1 MRTYPSQDS
10 SRNPHR
16 TTNTAS
22 KATILVALFFLSPLL
37 SGIPVATD
45 EDNPMPSS
53 TRQIGPDVVVTDLD
67 VTTPSALVGGTPTLA
82 PVNHVII
89 VGSTNQGGST
99 AEGNITLEV
108 NGVLVDIRPASISC
122 LLLHI

>member
-22 KATILVALFFLSPLL
+22 KATILVTLFFLTPLL
-37 SGIPVATD
+37 SVIPVATD

-89 VGSTNQGGST
+89 VGSTNQGGSS
-99 AEGNITLEV
+99 AEGNIT
-108 NGVLVDIRPASISC
+108 C
-122 LLLHI
+122 LLYTSPSPRD

>member
-89 VGSTNQGGST
+89 VGSTNQGGSLSL
-99 AEGNITLEV
+99 I
-108 NGVLVDIRPASISC
+108 
-122 LLLHI
+122 HI